1 METFDYGTGDLDRV
15 RFVVSPLGHLIH
27 GVHDGPCS
35 RQSPWR
41 QRWWPRARRQVSLG
55 SAKLVPLINRA
66 HPDAPAFLPLAIA
79 GDGAAAPT
87 FEQELDQ
94 LRATP
99 PHLLGYRLAAGSG
112 PAPGRTDDADR
123 LIRGLRNQED
133 ASLRA
138 VVDGLLALYR
148 ATLMPDWPTIAER
161 LQRDISVRR
170 RQIQQHGTL
179 AMLTNLHSDITWR
192 PRTTPGAPDRDLIL
206 APCLFGQQR
215 AHGGPGADG
224 TQVVIYPTADLDD
237 AHTAPEDHLAALLGA
252 GRAAVLRSLRTPA
265 STSGLARRLGISAP
279 TASTHAALLRNAGL
293 VTTTRDG
300 KSVRH
305 ELTAVGQQL
314 VELNQGGAE
323 PVQAPFKPITA

>member
-1 METFDYGTGDLDRV
+1 LETIEYGTADLGRV
-15 RFVVSPLGHLIH
+15 RFVLSPLGHLIH

-41 QRWWPRARRQVSLG
+41 QRWWPRARRQVSLDSG
-55 SAKLVPLINRA
+55 KLVPLINRA

-79 GDGAAAPT
+79 GDGAASPT

-99 PHLLGYRLAAGSG
+99 PHLLGYRLATT
-112 PAPGRTDDADR
+112 PVRTDEADR

-161 LQRDISVRR
+161 LQRDVSARR
-170 RQIQQHGTL
+170 RQIQRHGTL
-179 AMLTNLHSDITWR
+179 PKLTNLHSDITWR
-192 PRTTPGAPDRDLIL
+192 PRTAPGGPGRGLIL

-237 AHTAPEDHLAALLGA
+237 PHAAPEDHLAALLGA
-252 GRAAVLRSLRTPA
+252 GRAAVLRSLRVPA

-279 TASTHAALLRNAGL
+279 MASNHATLLRNAGL
-293 VTTTRDG
+293 VATTRDG

-305 ELTAVGQQL
+305 ELTVVGRQL
-314 VELNQGGAE
+314 VEDNGDQG
-323 PVQAPFKPITA
+323 

>member
-1 METFDYGTGDLDRV
+1 METIDYDTGDLGRV
-15 RFVVSPLGHLIH
+15 RFVLSPLGHLIH

-41 QRWWPRARRQVSLG
+41 QRWWPRARRQVSLDSG
-55 SAKLVPLINRA
+55 KLVPLINRA

-79 GDGAAAPT
+79 GDGAASPT

-112 PAPGRTDDADR
+112 PGPTRTEEADR

-148 ATLMPDWPTIAER
+148 ATLLPDWPAIAER
-161 LQRDISVRR
+161 LHRDVSMRR
-170 RQIQQHGTL
+170 RQIQEHGTL
-179 AMLTNLHSDITWR
+179 PMLTNLHSDITWR
-192 PRTTPGAPDRDLIL
+192 PRTAPGGPGRGLIL

-224 TQVVIYPTADLDD
+224 TQVVIYPAADLDEPY
-237 AHTAPEDHLAALLGA
+237 TAPGDHLAALLGA
-252 GRAAVLRSLRTPA
+252 GRAAVLRSLRVPA

-279 TASTHAALLRNAGL
+279 MASNHATLLRNAGL
-293 VTTTRDG
+293 VSTTRDG

-305 ELTAVGQQL
+305 ELTDVGRQL
-314 VELNQGGAE
+314 VEVNGPA
-323 PVQAPFKPITA
+323 TS

>member
-1 METFDYGTGDLDRV
+1 METIDYGTEDLDRV
-15 RFVVSPLGHLIH
+15 GFVLSPLGHLIH

-41 QRWWPRARRQVSLG
+41 QRWWPRARRQVSLDSG
-55 SAKLVPLINRA
+55 KLVPLINRA
-66 HPDAPAFLPLAIA
+66 HPDAPAFLPLAIS
-79 GDGAAAPT
+79 GDGATAPA

-99 PHLLGYRLAAGSG
+99 PQLLGHRLAVT
-112 PAPGRTDDADR
+112 PVRTDESDR

-133 ASLRA
+133 ACLRT

-148 ATLMPDWPTIAER
+148 ATLMADWPAICER
-161 LQRDISVRR
+161 LQRDVSMRR
-170 RQIQQHGTL
+170 RQIQRHGTL
-179 AMLTNLHSDITWR
+179 PMLTNLHPDITWQ
-192 PRTTPGAPDRDLIL
+192 PRTEPAGPGRGVIL

-224 TQVVIYPTADLDD
+224 TQVVIYPSAEPDEPR
-237 AHTAPEDHLAALLGA
+237 AWAEDHLAALLGP

-279 TASTHAALLRNAGL
+279 MASTHTALLRNAGL
-293 VTTTRDG
+293 VATARDG

-305 ELTAVGQQL
+305 ELTAVGRQL
-314 VELNQGGAE
+314 VELNPEERGG
-323 PVQAPFKPITA
+323 VL

>member
-1 METFDYGTGDLDRV
+1 METIDYGTGDLGRV
-15 RFVVSPLGHLIH
+15 RFVLSPLGHLIH

-35 RQSPWR
+35 RESPWR

-55 SAKLVPLINRA
+55 SGRLVPLINRA

-79 GDGAAAPT
+79 GDGDGDGAATPT
-87 FEQELDQ
+87 FEQELDR

-99 PHLLGYRLAAGSG
+99 PHLRGYRLATT
-112 PAPGRTDDADR
+112 PVRTDDSDR

-148 ATLMPDWPTIAER
+148 ATLMPDWPTISER
-161 LQRDISVRR
+161 LQRDVSMRR
-170 RQIQQHGTL
+170 RQIQQQHGTL
-179 AMLTNLHSDITWR
+179 PMLTNLHSDITWR
-192 PRTTPGAPDRDLIL
+192 PRTEPLGPGTGLIL

-215 AHGGPGADG
+215 AHCGPGADG
-224 TQVVIYPTADLDD
+224 TQVVVYPTAELEESY
-237 AHTAPEDHLAALLGA
+237 AAPDDHLAALLGA
-252 GRAAVLRSLRTPA
+252 GRAAVLRSLASPA

-279 TASTHAALLRNAGL
+279 MASTHATLLRNAGL
-293 VTTTRDG
+293 VSTARDG

-305 ELTAVGQQL
+305 ELTAVGRQL
-314 VELNQGGAE
+314 VELNPQT
-323 PVQAPFKPITA
+323 TATF

>member
-1 METFDYGTGDLDRV
+1 
-15 RFVVSPLGHLIH
+15 
-27 GVHDGPCS
+27 
-35 RQSPWR
+35 
-41 QRWWPRARRQVSLG
+41 VSLG
-55 SAKLVPLINRA
+55 SGKLVPLINRA

-79 GDGAAAPT
+79 GDGAASPT

-99 PHLLGYRLAAGSG
+99 PHLLGYRLATT
-112 PAPGRTDDADR
+112 PVRTDEADR

-148 ATLMPDWPTIAER
+148 ATLMPDWPAIAER
-161 LQRDISVRR
+161 LQRDVSMRR
-170 RQIQQHGTL
+170 SQIQQHGTL
-179 AMLTNLHSDITWR
+179 PMLTNLHSDITWR
-192 PRTTPGAPDRDLIL
+192 PRTAPGGPGRGLIL

-224 TQVVIYPTADLDD
+224 TQVVIYPTADLDEPY
-237 AHTAPEDHLAALLGA
+237 TAPEDHLAALLGA
-252 GRAAVLRSLRTPA
+252 GRAAVLRSLRVPA

-279 TASTHAALLRNAGL
+279 MASHHATLLRNAGL
-293 VTTTRDG
+293 VSTTREG

-305 ELTAVGQQL
+305 ELTVVGRQL
-314 VELNQGGAE
+314 VEVNG
-323 PVQAPFKPITA
+323 

>member
-1 METFDYGTGDLDRV
+1 METIDYDTDHGTGDVDRV
-15 RFVVSPLGHLIH
+15 RFVLSPLGHLIH

-41 QRWWPRARRQVSLG
+41 QRWWPKARRQVSLG
-55 SAKLVPLINRA
+55 SGKLVPLINRA

-79 GDGAAAPT
+79 GDGAEFPT

-99 PHLLGYRLAAGSG
+99 PHLLGYRLATT
-112 PAPGRTDDADR
+112 PARTDEADR

-148 ATLMPDWPTIAER
+148 ATLLPDWPAIAER
-161 LQRDISVRR
+161 LQRDVSMRR

-179 AMLTNLHSDITWR
+179 PMLANLHSDITWR
-192 PRTTPGAPDRDLIL
+192 PRTAPAGPGRGLIL

-224 TQVVIYPTADLDD
+224 TQVVIYPTADLDEPY
-237 AHTAPEDHLAALLGA
+237 TAPEDHLAALLGA
-252 GRAAVLRSLRTPA
+252 GRAAALRSLRVPA

-279 TASTHAALLRNAGL
+279 AASNHAALLRNAGL
-293 VTTTRDG
+293 VSTTRDG

-305 ELTAVGQQL
+305 ELTVVGRQL
-314 VELNQGGAE
+314 VEVNGPA
-323 PVQAPFKPITA
+323 TS

>member
-1 METFDYGTGDLDRV
+1 METIDYGPGDLGRV

-41 QRWWPRARRQVSLG
+41 QRWWPKARRQVSLG

-79 GDGAAAPT
+79 GDGEGAASPT

-99 PHLLGYRLAAGSG
+99 PHLLGYRLATT
-112 PAPGRTDDADR
+112 PVRTDEADR

-148 ATLMPDWPTIAER
+148 ATLMPDWPTVAER
-161 LQRDISVRR
+161 LQRDISLRR
-170 RQIQQHGTL
+170 RQIQRHGTL
-179 AMLTNLHSDITWR
+179 PMLTNLHPDITWR
-192 PRTTPGAPDRDLIL
+192 PGTDPAGPARGLIL

-224 TQVVIYPTADLDD
+224 TQVVIYPTADPDE
-237 AHTAPEDHLAALLGA
+237 ARPAPEDHLAALLGA
-252 GRAAVLRSLRTPA
+252 GRAAVLRSLRSPA
-265 STSGLARRLGISAP
+265 STSGLAARLGITAP
-279 TASTHAALLRNAGL
+279 MASTHTALLRNAGL
-293 VTTTRDG
+293 VTTARDG

-305 ELTAVGQQL
+305 ELTAVGREL
-314 VELNQGGAE
+314 VELNPGEGWPGAG
-323 PVQAPFKPITA
+323 

>member
-1 METFDYGTGDLDRV
+1 METIDYDTEDLDQV
-15 RFVVSPLGHLIH
+15 RFVQSPLGHLIH

-41 QRWWPRARRQVSLG
+41 QRWWARARRQVSLNTG
-55 SAKLVPLINRA
+55 RLVPLINRA

-79 GDGAAAPT
+79 GDGAATPS

-99 PHLLGYRLAAGSG
+99 PHLLGYRLGTT
-112 PAPGRTDDADR
+112 PVRTDEADR

-148 ATLMPDWPTIAER
+148 ATLMSDWPTITR
-161 LQRDISVRR
+161 HLQQDITQRETQARR
-170 RQIQQHGTL
+170 HGTL
-179 AMLTNLHSDITWR
+179 TMLTNLHPELAWQ
-192 PRTTPGAPDRDLIL
+192 PRSAPHTGGRGLIL
-206 APCLFGQQR
+206 TPCLFGQQR

-224 TQVVIYPTADLDD
+224 TQVVIYPTAEP
-237 AHTAPEDHLAALLGA
+237 TAPFGTPGDHLAALLGP
-252 GRAAVLRSLRTPA
+252 GRAAVLRALYTPA

-279 TASTHAALLRNAGL
+279 TASTHTALLRNAGL
-293 VTTTRDG
+293 VSTTRDG

-305 ELTAVGQQL
+305 ELTAVGRQL
-314 VELNQGGAE
+314 VELNPDPAN
-323 PVQAPFKPITA
+323 V

>member
-1 METFDYGTGDLDRV
+1 METIDYGTGDLGRV
-15 RFVVSPLGHLIH
+15 RFVLSPLGHLIH

-55 SAKLVPLINRA
+55 NGRLVPLINRA

-79 GDGAAAPT
+79 GDAAAPT

-112 PAPGRTDDADR
+112 PGPGRTDEADR

-148 ATLMPDWPTIAER
+148 ATLMADWPTVAER
-161 LQRDISVRR
+161 LQRDISMRQ
-170 RQIQQHGTL
+170 RQIQRHGAL
-179 AMLTNLHSDITWR
+179 AMMTNLHSDITWR
-192 PRTTPGAPDRDLIL
+192 PRTDAEGPGPGLIL

-215 AHGGPGADG
+215 THGGPGADG
-224 TQVVIYPTADLDD
+224 TQVVIYPTAELDESY
-237 AHTAPEDHLAALLGA
+237 TAPDDHLAALLGA
-252 GRAAVLRSLRTPA
+252 GRAAVLRTLRVPA

-279 TASTHAALLRNAGL
+279 MASTHATLLRNAGL
-293 VTTTRDG
+293 VSTTRDG

-305 ELTAVGQQL
+305 DLTAVGRQL
-314 VELNQGGAE
+314 VELNPEGIE
-323 PVQAPFKPITA
+323 L

>member
-1 METFDYGTGDLDRV
+1 METIDYGTGDLGRV
-15 RFVVSPLGHLIH
+15 RFVLSPLGHLIH

-35 RQSPWR
+35 RESPWR

-55 SAKLVPLINRA
+55 SGRLVPLINRA

-79 GDGAAAPT
+79 GDGDGAANPT
-87 FEQELDQ
+87 FEQELDR

-99 PHLLGYRLAAGSG
+99 PHLLGYRLAASSG
-112 PAPGRTDDADR
+112 PGPRRTDDSDR

-148 ATLMPDWPTIAER
+148 ATLMPDWPTISER
-161 LQRDISVRR
+161 LQRDVSMRR

-179 AMLTNLHSDITWR
+179 PMLTNLHSDITWR
-192 PRTTPGAPDRDLIL
+192 PRTEPRAPGSGLIL

-215 AHGGPGADG
+215 AHCGPGADG
-224 TQVVIYPTADLDD
+224 TQVLVYPTAELEESSV
-237 AHTAPEDHLAALLGA
+237 APDDHLAALLGA
-252 GRAAVLRSLRTPA
+252 GRAAVLRSLASPA

-279 TASTHAALLRNAGL
+279 MASTHATLLRNAGL
-293 VTTTRDG
+293 VSTARDG

-305 ELTAVGQQL
+305 ELTAVGRQL
-314 VELNQGGAE
+314 VELNPQTT
-323 PVQAPFKPITA
+323 ITF